1 MIEITANEILD
12 SHWGQKQRLR
22 KAKQPQLQRRLL
34 FHLFGGETNLR
45 RDLELLHHSELKEHA
60 NAGFDEVEL

>member
-1 MIEITANEILD
+1 MPRSNVCKKL
-12 SHWGQKQRLR
+12 SYQRFYINFLSFFFF
-22 KAKQPQLQRRLL
+22 L
-34 FHLFGGETNLR
+34 HTDLR